1 MTEDESELV
10 PGQLY
15 RFDGEQLVPV
25 EPQPGRKIPLTEDA
39 WDALKRL
46 RGRVSK
52 RVGMRPELSLVASA
66 AIISVEDTDWI
77 EGEVIRYAAKLY
89 RQAAE

>member
-1 MTEDESELV
+1 MTEDDSELV

-15 RFDGEQLVPV
+15 RFDGEQLVPI

-46 RGRVSK
+46 RGRVSR

-66 AIISVEDTDWI
+66 AIISVEDTNWI
-77 EGEVIRYAAKLY
+77 VDEVIRYAAQLY
-89 RQAAE
+89 QQAAD

>member
-15 RFDGEQLVPV
+15 RFDGEHLVPI

-66 AIISVEDTDWI
+66 AIVSVEDTDWI
-77 EGEVIRYAAKLY
+77 EDEVIRYAAQLY
-89 RQAAE
+89 RQAAD